1 MPVST
6 GMIITALGSIIA
18 SARAISLSFTHS
30 LCCKVCTSFPSCL
43 SPSTVSVAS
52 AHFLYHIYYS
62 IVVSFLS
69 VCIDFKLEFADDIFG
84 AKEEGV
90 VIDGSELTE

>member
-1 MPVST
+1 
-6 GMIITALGSIIA
+6 MIITAHGSIIA

-30 LCCKVCTSFPSCL
+30 LCCKVCTSFPSCS
-43 SPSTVSVAS
+43 SPSTVSAAS
-52 AHFLYHIYYS
+52 APFLYS
-62 IVVSFLS
+62 IVASFLS

-90 VIDGSELTE
+90 VIDGTELTE